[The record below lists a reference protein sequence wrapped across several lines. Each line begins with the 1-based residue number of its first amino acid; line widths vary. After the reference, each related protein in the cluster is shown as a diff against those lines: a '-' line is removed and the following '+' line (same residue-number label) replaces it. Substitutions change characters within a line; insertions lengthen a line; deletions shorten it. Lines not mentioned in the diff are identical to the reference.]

1 VNGYLCTALDST
13 GTTCTTWVA
22 SAGLLPALSISD
34 AFTIAACFLGA
45 WALAYTFRYIARMII
60 R

>member
-1 VNGYLCTALDST
+1 MNGYLCTALDST
-13 GTTCTTWVA
+13 GTTCTAWTAW
-22 SAGLLPALSISD
+22 AGPLPALSISD

-45 WALAYTFRYIARMII
+45 WALAYSLRYIARMLI

>member
-1 VNGYLCTALDST
+1 VNGYLCTALDAS
-13 GTTCTTWVA
+13 GTTCTQWVA
-22 SAGLLPALSISD
+22 YAGGLPALSISD

-45 WALAYTFRYIARMII
+45 WALAYSLRFIARMLI